1 MLMTNNNKGIVSLRF
16 WIYLAFLAGSCT
28 LTLFLLFRQGVSVS
42 LDTKSLGGLIAF
54 GLLNILSFVL
64 SVELPTGGAL
74 LSVMTMLAWPLI
86 ILFGPLPAVAVIVAT
101 WLLINAFVRKT
112 EPLRILHNF
121 LQLTVSA
128 GLGGFVYV
136 ELGGR
141 VGVLDFPF
149 VLIPVT
155 IGVLVFYF
163 LNTGLVSMAVGFYE
177 GLSPYRVWYQNCK
190 WQLFYQV
197 GSIPLMLF
205 LAYLYL
211 ELWIWGL
218 FLFFLPMMLVR
229 QGYHLYLELKKTY
242 KETVY
247 ALVKGIEASDPYTSG
262 HSERVA
268 RYAKAITE
276 SMDLP
281 MKEIEKIEIAAIL
294 HDVGK
299 IGSIYHDLIRKPS
312 KLTPEEYRI
321 IQKHP
326 VLSAELVSH
335 VSFLRGDIENIIRHH
350 HETYAGT
357 GYPDGLEG
365 DDIPLGS
372 RIIMVADAYDA
383 MTSDRPY
390 RKALSHKQA
399 LDELERF
406 SGYQFD
412 PTIVDCVVRNNLS
425 RESIIDEQAG
435 ASDDD
440 PMSAEAS

>member
-1 MLMTNNNKGIVSLRF
+1 MAREGISIKF
-16 WIYLAFLAGSCT
+16 WIYLASLSIITAATVRLLIAQGEWVA
-28 LTLFLLFRQGVSVS
+28 LTTQSV
-42 LDTKSLGGLIAF
+42 GGLAAF

-86 ILFGPLPAVAVIVAT
+86 ILFGPLPALVVIVAT

-112 EPLRILHNF
+112 AFLRIMHNF
-121 LQLTVSA
+121 LQLSVSV
-128 GLGGFVYV
+128 GLGGYVYT

-141 VGVLDFPF
+141 VGVIDFPYM
-149 VLIPVT
+149 LLPMT
-155 IGVLVFYF
+155 IGVFFFFF
-163 LNTGLVSMAVGFYE
+163 LNTGFVSLAVGLYE
-177 GLSPYRVWYQNCK
+177 HISPYRVWYENCR
-190 WQLFYQV
+190 WQLFYQIV
-197 GSIPLMLF
+197 SIPLMVG

-211 ELWIWGL
+211 KMWIWGL
-218 FLFFLPMMLVR
+218 FLFFLPMMFVR
-229 QGYHLYLELKKTY
+229 KGYLLYLELKKTY
-242 KETVY
+242 KETVL

-262 HSERVA
+262 HSERVS
-268 RYAKAITE
+268 RYARAIAE
-276 SMDLP
+276 SMELP
-281 MKEIEKIEIAAIL
+281 MREIEKIEIAAIL

-312 KLTPEEYRI
+312 KLTPEEYKI

-326 VLSAELVSH
+326 VWSEELVSH
-335 VSFLRGDIENIIRHH
+335 VSFLRGDIQRIIRHH

-357 GYPDGLEG
+357 GYPDGIEG

-390 RKALSHKQA
+390 RKALTHEQA
-399 LDELERF
+399 LEELERF

-412 PTIVDCVVRNNLS
+412 PTIVAIVVKNNLS
-425 RESIIDEQAG
+425 RKGVIEGQVSLIEKPIGAG
-435 ASDDD
+435 AS
-440 PMSAEAS
+440 

>member
-1 MLMTNNNKGIVSLRF
+1 MSEKKISFKF
-16 WIYLAFLAGSCT
+16 WIYIFSLMV
-28 LTLFLLFRQGVSVS
+28 LTAATIKLLISQGGW
-42 LDTKSLGGLIAF
+42 LPLNTQHLGGLVGF

-86 ILFGPLPAVAVIVAT
+86 MLFGPLPAVIVITST

-112 EPLRILHNF
+112 EPLRIVHNF
-121 LQLTVSA
+121 LQLALSA
-128 GLGGFVYV
+128 GVSGYV
-136 ELGGR
+136 FIELGGKT
-141 VGVLDFPF
+141 GTLDFPYI
-149 VLIPVT
+149 LIPLTVGG
-155 IGVLVFYF
+155 ILFF
-163 LNTGLVSMAVGFYE
+163 LINTGTVSLAVG
-177 GLSPYRVWYQNCK
+177 LHDDISPYRVWYENCK

-211 ELWIWGL
+211 KLWIWGL

-242 KETVY
+242 KETVL
-247 ALVKGIEASDPYTSG
+247 ALVKGIEASDTYTSG
-262 HSERVA
+262 HSERVSLYA
-268 RYAKAITE
+268 RAIAE
-276 SMDLP
+276 LMDLP
-281 MKEIEKIEIAAIL
+281 VREVEKIEIAAIL

-299 IGSIYHDLIRKPS
+299 IGSLYHDLIRKPA
-312 KLTPEEYRI
+312 KLTPEEYRV

-326 VLSAELVSH
+326 VQSAELVSH
-335 VSFLRGDIENIIRHH
+335 VSFLRGDIQKIIRHH

-365 DDIPLGS
+365 DSIPLGS

-390 RKALSHKQA
+390 RKALSHEQA
-399 LDELERF
+399 LEELERF

-412 PTIVDCVVRNNLS
+412 PLIVDVVVKRNLS
-425 RESIIDEQAG
+425 REKIITETTSFIETPLSVG
-435 ASDDD
+435 VN
-440 PMSAEAS
+440 